1 MTQKRRA
8 ATVAIASVILAAMA
22 VAAYTIDPAD
32 CRWAPKCAFH
42 ALTGWQ
48 CPGCGISRAAHAAL
62 HGRWAEALGYNWFFL
77 ISIPYAM
84 AVAVVTAWPRLSVRR
99 YVTHRYVAYT
109 YVVLFMAWWVV
120 RNIAGW

>member
-1 MTQKRRA
+1 M
-8 ATVAIASVILAAMA
+8 AIASVILAAMA
-22 VAAYTIDPAD
+22 VAAYTIDPAG
-32 CRWAPKCAFH
+32 CRW
-42 ALTGWQ
+42 
-48 CPGCGISRAAHAAL
+48 
-62 HGRWAEALGYNWFFL
+62 
-77 ISIPYAM
+77 AM